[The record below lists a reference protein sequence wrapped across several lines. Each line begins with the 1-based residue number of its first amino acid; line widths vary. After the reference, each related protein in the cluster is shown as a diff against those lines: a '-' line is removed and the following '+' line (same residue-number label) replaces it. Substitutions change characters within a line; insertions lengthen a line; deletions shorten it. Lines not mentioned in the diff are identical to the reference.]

1 MSVVMME
8 IIIMSP
14 IIKNKNWGHCQRLIL
29 YSRHCFLKL
38 KESTIFFRTS
48 IDFIIAKFL
57 LTRNPDCLYLF
68 NNFMDLKSLQSA
80 LEQIEAE
87 RGIPKEKII
96 ETIKDALAAAYKKD
110 YGKKGQIIR
119 ADFDIKTGEAT
130 FSQVKI
136 AVDES
141 MLIPED
147 EAPTLEE
154 VGAPTPKGI
163 GDETQKVRFN
173 PEHHIMIEEARKIKK
188 NVQPSEEL
196 IFPLE
201 KKGDYGRIA
210 SQTAKQVI
218 IQRIREAEK
227 ESVYGE
233 FKNKQGELISGI
245 VQRIENGN
253 VFIDLG
259 RAIAIL
265 PRDEQIKGERYRTGE
280 RIKALLFLV
289 EETPRG
295 INLFLSR
302 SHPKLLAKLFEIEVP
317 EIGNGIVEIKSIA
330 REVGSRSKIAV
341 ASNQEGIDPVGSCVG
356 QKGIRVGTI
365 ISELGGEKID
375 IIEWSED
382 SAQFISNALSPAK
395 ILDVEVRE
403 KTKEAKVMVD
413 EDQLSLAI
421 GRAGQNVRLA
431 AKLTGWKLDIRS
443 REGKSVAKANE
454 EGEVIGEA
462 VEEK

>member
-1 MSVVMME
+1 
-8 IIIMSP
+8 
-14 IIKNKNWGHCQRLIL
+14 
-29 YSRHCFLKL
+29 
-38 KESTIFFRTS
+38 
-48 IDFIIAKFL
+48 
-57 LTRNPDCLYLF
+57 
-68 NNFMDLKSLQSA
+68 MDLKSLQSA

-96 ETIKDALAAAYKKD
+96 ETIQDALAAAYKKD

-119 ADFDIKTGEAT
+119 ADFDIKTGEAI

-147 EAPTLEE
+147 EEEKENETEEE
-154 VGAPTPKGI
+154 VK
-163 GDETQKVRFN
+163 KVRFN
-173 PEHHIMIEEARKIKK
+173 PEHHIIIEEARKIKK
-188 NVQPSEEL
+188 NIQPGEEL

-233 FKNKQGELISGI
+233 FKNRQGEIISGI

-317 EIGNGIVEIKSIA
+317 EISNGIVEIKSIA

-341 ASNQEGIDPVGSCVG
+341 ASNQESIDPVGSCVG

-382 SAQFISNALSPAK
+382 QAQFISNALSPAK
-395 ILDVEVRE
+395 ILDVEIKE

-443 REGKSVAKANE
+443 REGKTVAKANE
-454 EGEVIGEA
+454 EGEVEGEGIA
-462 VEEK
+462 TENVL

>member
-1 MSVVMME
+1 
-8 IIIMSP
+8 
-14 IIKNKNWGHCQRLIL
+14 
-29 YSRHCFLKL
+29 
-38 KESTIFFRTS
+38 
-48 IDFIIAKFL
+48 
-57 LTRNPDCLYLF
+57 
-68 NNFMDLKSLQSA
+68 MDLKSLQSA

-96 ETIKDALAAAYKKD
+96 ETIQDALAAAYKKD

-119 ADFDIKTGEAT
+119 ADFNIKTGEAI

-141 MLIPED
+141 MLIPE
-147 EAPTLEE
+147 PTSDVGEIPTSDVIE
-154 VGAPTPKGI
+154 VEK
-163 GDETQKVRFN
+163 QKVRFN
-173 PEHHIMIEEARKIKK
+173 PEHHIIIEEARKIKK
-188 NVQPSEEL
+188 NIQPGEEL

-233 FKNKQGELISGI
+233 FKNRQGEIISGI

-382 SAQFISNALSPAK
+382 PAQFISNALSPAK

-413 EDQLSLAI
+413 EGQLSLAI

-443 REGKSVAKANE
+443 REGKTVAKANE
-454 EGEVIGEA
+454 EGEVEGEGIA
-462 VEEK
+462 TE